1 MQKFIYT
8 CNSRVKIHEEIL
20 TAVRRLC
27 AERRNWRFTP
37 AEVVHALPHLNERS
51 VRTHIVSRC
60 CVNAPSHHAH
70 RWPYFKRLRRG
81 LYEVMKD
88 YRASRSQD
96 GPGVDIS
103 PSRVAEAPAPY
114 DSGPAAARSVIHA
127 VVVESEGRYV
137 ADCLEVPVVTQG
149 ASLDELLGNLREALD
164 LYMSGEDPVLLGLA
178 PRPRLLISFETT
190 AHVP

>member
-1 MQKFIYT
+1 M
-8 CNSRVKIHEEIL
+8 RIHEEIL

-27 AERRNWRFTP
+27 TTRRSWTFTP

-88 YRASRSQD
+88 YRDSRPRG
-96 GPGVDIS
+96 GPSAEIP
-103 PSRVAEAPAPY
+103 PSRIAEAEAPY
-114 DSGPAAARSVIHA
+114 ESGSGAARSVIHA
-127 VVVESEGRYV
+127 VVVESEGQYV

-164 LYMSGEDPVLLGLA
+164 LYMSDEDLVLLGLVSE
-178 PRPRLLISFETT
+178 PRLLISFETM
-190 AHVP
+190 AYAP